1 MKIEDQRRIMVEEQ
15 LQGRDIT
22 DERVLDAFRTVP
34 RHEFVSEELQHFAY
48 HDNPLGI
55 GAGQTISQPYMVAK
69 MLQLMCIQPTDA
81 VLEIGTGSGY
91 QTALLAELA
100 LQVYT
105 IERVRS
111 LGEEARR
118 RLRRLKYDNISLK
131 IGDGTYG
138 WRETFSAAKG
148 FDKIVIAAGA
158 PHLPEMLLSQ
168 LNDPGIMVLPQGDKL
183 QQTLLMVE
191 KRDGELVETTHGMC
205 NFVPLI
211 GDDAWKN

>member
-69 MLQLMCIQPTDA
+69 MLQLMCIQPTDT

-111 LGEEARR
+111 LGKKPVDGCAALNTIISHLRSVTAPTAGGKHFLQRR
-118 RLRRLKYDNISLK
+118 
-131 IGDGTYG
+131 
-138 WRETFSAAKG
+138 
-148 FDKIVIAAGA
+148 
-158 PHLPEMLLSQ
+158 
-168 LNDPGIMVLPQGDKL
+168 VLIKS
-183 QQTLLMVE
+183 
-191 KRDGELVETTHGMC
+191 
-205 NFVPLI
+205 
-211 GDDAWKN
+211 